1 MKTRRKFL
9 RKGLIILLTLSLVFL
24 ATMGGA
30 VSQAEE
36 IHLGILLSLTG
47 DLAEFSTSVLK
58 AMRMAVDDINDAG
71 GPLGKKIKL
80 FVADEATDPE
90 QAITG
95 ARKLISVNR
104 VNAIIGPFSDGV
116 LAIYSFCR
124 GHEIPIISHW
134 SGTTELDTIGGD
146 YQFRTCPSD
155 SFSGYVVGRFVHD
168 DLGYKKIGMVILN
181 TENYRSYA
189 LGIREQFEKL
199 GGTIVSEIIVN
210 PGQTSYRSALRD
222 VHKAGPDLVY
232 LGVGLDEA
240 PIILKQWYQGDYPE
254 SLWLSDM
261 MVQEKLF
268 DLVGKEPVEGA
279 YGAIIAPSL
288 ETVPYQI
295 FSMKYEA
302 YTGQK
307 PEWYNENAYDAVN
320 LYALAIEAAGEAS
333 GKAISENLRSVAN
346 APGVVVHTFAEGAA
360 NLRLGYEINYE
371 GASGSVDLD
380 EFGNTGGGAVIT
392 KAENGEWVTIASLTA
407 AEVLGVE

>member
-1 MKTRRKFL
+1 MT
-9 RKGLIILLTLSLVFL
+9 V
-24 ATMGGA
+24 
-30 VSQAEE
+30 E
-36 IHLGILLSLTG
+36 
-47 DLAEFSTSVLK
+47 
-58 AMRMAVDDINDAG
+58 DINDTG
-71 GPLGKKIKL
+71 GPLGEKIKL
-80 FVADEATDPE
+80 FIADEATDPE

-95 ARKLISVNR
+95 ARKLVSVNK

-116 LAIYSFCR
+116 LAIYSFLR
-124 GHEIPIISHW
+124 GHEIPVISQW
-134 SGTTELDTIGGD
+134 SGSTELDTIGGD

-168 DLGYKKIGMVILN
+168 NLGYKKIGMVILN

-189 LGIREQFEKL
+189 LGIREQFAKL

-222 VHKAGPDLVY
+222 VRKAEPDLVY

-240 PIILKQWYQGDYPE
+240 PIILKEWYQGDYLEP
-254 SLWLSDM
+254 LWLSDM

-268 DLVGKEPVEGA
+268 DLVGKEPIEGA
-279 YGAIIAPSL
+279 YGAIIASPM
-288 ETVPYQI
+288 ETVPYQV

-333 GKAISENLRSVAN
+333 GKAIAESLRRVAN

-392 KAENGEWVTIASLTA
+392 KAKNGEWVTIASLTV
-407 AEVLGVE
+407 AEVLGME